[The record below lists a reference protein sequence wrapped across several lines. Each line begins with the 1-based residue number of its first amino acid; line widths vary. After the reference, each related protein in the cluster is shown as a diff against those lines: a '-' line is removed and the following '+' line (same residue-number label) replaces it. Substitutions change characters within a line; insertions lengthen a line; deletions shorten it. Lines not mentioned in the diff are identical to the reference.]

1 VVLLDTH
8 VWIWH
13 VEGDARRIGA
23 RTARLLKRWTDEDV
37 LRVSPLSVFE
47 VSSLHTAGRLEFSR
61 TLEQWISSATEI
73 GGVRLLPLAAEAALD
88 AGRIGAAT
96 IPDPIDR
103 LLIGT
108 ARYTDATLVTADRR
122 ILDYAGKADGLAVH
136 DARR

>member
-1 VVLLDTH
+1 MLLLDTH

-23 RTARLLKRWTDEDV
+23 RTARLLKRGTDEDV

-47 VSSLHTAGRLEFSR
+47 VSSLHSAGRLEFSR
-61 TLEQWISSATEI
+61 TLEQWISATMEI
-73 GGVRLLPLAAEAALD
+73 GGVRLLPLPMEAALD
-88 AGRIGAAT
+88 AGRIGAVT
-96 IPDPIDR
+96 IADPIDR

-108 ARYTDATLVTADRR
+108 ARCTDAALVTADRR
-122 ILDYAGKADGLAVH
+122 ILDYAASRRDLRTH

>member
-1 VVLLDTH
+1 MVLLDTH

-47 VSSLHTAGRLEFSR
+47 VSSLHGAGRLEFSR
-61 TLEQWISSATEI
+61 TLEQWIRSTMEV
-73 GGVRLLPLAAEAALD
+73 GGVRLLPLAADAALD
-88 AGRIGAAT
+88 AGRIGAVT

-108 ARYTDATLVTADRR
+108 ARQTDATFVTADRR
-122 ILDYAGKADGLAVH
+122 LLEYAASRRDLRTH
-136 DARR
+136 DARK

>member
-13 VEGDARRIGA
+13 VEGDARRIGV

-61 TLEQWISSATEI
+61 TLEQWITSTMDV
-73 GGVRLLPLAAEAALD
+73 GGVRLLPLAVEAALD

-96 IPDPIDR
+96 IPDPVDR

-122 ILDYAGKADGLAVH
+122 ILDYAASRRDLRTH